1 MSHGSP
7 LNLHKKAAGKM
18 MKTNIPVV
26 NVGATI
32 ADIQILL
39 LKNTKQY
46 DTINYI
52 YVVNKKGK
60 LVGVF
65 SVKELFT
72 HSKNTKVAQIMK
84 RDPIC
89 VRAHSHREKAA
100 NIALKNN
107 IKAMPVVDKKGSF
120 LGVIES
126 DDIMDILHEEMQEDI
141 FHSAGVTKHKSGESV
156 LTLPLKTSIR
166 NRIPWLI
173 IGLFGGILASKIVG
187 HFEETIEKNLI
198 LATFIPLIVYMAD
211 ATKIQ
216 MEAFMIRDISTN
228 SQIKFGKY
236 LLKQL
241 AVVFLLAI
249 IISSILVAMSGFLH
263 QDLKISMVLGVG
275 IFCAMMSSLFSGLFI
290 PFFFSKI
297 NIDPA
302 NASGPIATIFQDIFS
317 IIIYFVVAT
326 ALL

>member
-1 MSHGSP
+1 MSNESP
-7 LNLHKKAAGKM
+7 LTLHKKAAGKM
-18 MKTNIPVV
+18 ITTKVPIVS
-26 NVGATI
+26 VGATI
-32 ADIQILL
+32 SDVKKLL

-60 LVGVF
+60 FVGVF
-65 SVKELFT
+65 SVKELFA
-72 HSKNTKVAQIMK
+72 HTKTAKIAQIMK
-84 RDPIC
+84 RDPIG
-89 VRAHSHREKAA
+89 VRYNTHREKAA
-100 NIALKNN
+100 ELALKSN
-107 IKAMPVVDKKGSF
+107 IKAVPVVNKTGLF
-120 LGVIES
+120 LGVIEN
-126 DDIMDILHEEMQEDI
+126 DDIMEILYEEMQEDI
-141 FHSAGVTKHKSGESV
+141 FHSAGVTKHKSKESV
-156 LTLPLKTSIR
+156 LALPLKISLK

-173 IGLFGGILASKIVG
+173 IGLFGGLLASKIVG
-187 HFEETIEKNLI
+187 HFEETIAKNLI

-216 MEAFMIRDISTN
+216 MEAFMIRELSVN
-228 SQIKFGKY
+228 SQMKFSKY
-236 LLKQL
+236 FFKQL
-241 AVVFLLAI
+241 SVVFLLAI
-249 IISSILVAMSGFLH
+249 IISTILMGMSAVLH
-263 QDLKISMVLGVG
+263 QDLQISMILGIG
-275 IFCAMMSSLFSGLFI
+275 LFCAMMSSLFSGMFV